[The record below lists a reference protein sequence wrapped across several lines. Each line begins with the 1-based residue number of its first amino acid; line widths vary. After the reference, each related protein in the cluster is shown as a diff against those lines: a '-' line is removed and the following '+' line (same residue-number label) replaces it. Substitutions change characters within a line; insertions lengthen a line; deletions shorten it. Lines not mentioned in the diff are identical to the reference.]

1 MLRRKSGD
9 QPVKPSGIQSLTVNG
24 KTDIWP
30 SWYSDKNSGI
40 IKETVAFN
48 KKNGL
53 RAQEC
58 TPESQ
63 RIELE
68 LTKYVDPVSKTETW
82 HVPEGYNYE
91 EMDTCKTVN
100 AEITITRR
108 IVTGTSDNL
117 EIKITAGSSDLVSYR
132 ILVDGKESKKG
143 SVTSTV
149 LTNGLTYPV
158 TGTEKN
164 VTVEVTDADGNT
176 VRKSFTSFTNS
187 DVSGG
192 TSSGNN

>member
-1 MLRRKSGD
+1 M
-9 QPVKPSGIQSLTVNG
+9 
-24 KTDIWP
+24 
-30 SWYSDKNSGI
+30 
-40 IKETVAFN
+40 
-48 KKNGL
+48 
-53 RAQEC
+53 
-58 TPESQ
+58 
-63 RIELE
+63 
-68 LTKYVDPVSKTETW
+68 
-82 HVPEGYNYE
+82 
-91 EMDTCKTVN
+91 
-100 AEITITRR
+100 
-108 IVTGTSDNL
+108 
-117 EIKITAGSSDLVSYR
+117 SYR